1 MSVEIRARFEQY
13 LHAVVERLSSD
24 PRVVG
29 LVAMGS
35 TAERHRVDE
44 WSDHDL
50 AIVTKPGHQDE
61 LRRERGWVPDAD
73 RIVLD
78 VVEWHGGGKVLF
90 NDGRVIEFGV
100 ATVDELAG
108 WAVHHH
114 EVLLDRGGVAEA
126 VERAV
131 ARSPRNAQADLTTT
145 LELLIAHAHIGAGK
159 AARGERLAASTSL
172 RGDAVTY
179 LLTALAITSP
189 PDGRADYLDP
199 RRRVEQTHPDVAA
212 ALSDAVRADER
223 ELARRL
229 FDLTERLF
237 GDRPEYPGAAI
248 ASVRARHGFPASY
261 RDVANS
267 GVAAR
272 SAAERRPDGAVG

>member
-1 MSVEIRARFEQY
+1 MTIEVRARFEQY
-13 LHAVVERLSSD
+13 LRSVVERLSAD

-90 NDGRVIEFGV
+90 DDGRVVEFGV

-114 EVLLDRGGVAEA
+114 EVLLDRGGVADA

-131 ARSPRNAQADLTTT
+131 ARSPRNTDADLTTT
-145 LELLIAHAHIGAGK
+145 LGLVIAHVHIGAGK

-179 LLTALAITSP
+179 LLTALAVISP
-189 PDGRADYLDP
+189 PDARADHLDP
-199 RRRVEQTHPDVAA
+199 RRRVEQSHPAIA
-212 ALSDAVRADER
+212 SALVETVRAEEL
-223 ELARRL
+223 ELARQL
-229 FDLTERLF
+229 LDLTENLF
-237 GDRPEYPGAAI
+237 GDRPEYPGGAV
-248 ASVRARHGFPASY
+248 ASVRARHGFPAS
-261 RDVANS
+261 
-267 GVAAR
+267 
-272 SAAERRPDGAVG
+272 